1 MTANSTKNNSDQNK
15 SNESKTEDPLSLKE
29 KVCFGIGDVSHGLA
43 ASAVGIY
50 ILLYMTDV
58 AGLSPAYAGLAV
70 MIGRVWD
77 SVTDPLMGWIT
88 DRTKTRWGSRR
99 PYLLFGAIPYGLAFF
114 SLWVIPEFGGEE
126 VLIFAYATIALLV
139 FNTCLTVVFVPYT
152 SLTAALTS
160 DYNERTS
167 LTGFRMA
174 SSQAAFLIGAAVP
187 SVLVSW
193 LPSEAGKQAI
203 SSMHRDIFGSWAGTP
218 REAYFIMAAIFGLI
232 MVASIWVSFWG
243 TRERNIAD
251 PSGESGSADDTPLV
265 YASSILEE
273 LSGNKPF
280 RSAVLILLLTNCAA
294 TLIATNLA
302 YYIQYVLFMENSRS
316 LIFLTLFSSA
326 IVAMP
331 VWVKLAKKYGK
342 TETYCWAMAVYPL
355 VLACLLLITPATR
368 NLVYIVAALCGILH
382 AAALMIPWAIVPDVV
397 EYDQLKTGKRREGLF
412 YGGTT
417 FSYKMATALAVLM
430 SGFVLDQLGYQANVP
445 QSAEVQMGLRIMVGT
460 VAGLLLLWGGY
471 IASKYP
477 LTRDTHAK
485 IVKELAEKKAG
496 E

>member
-1 MTANSTKNNSDQNK
+1 MTSNSKKNK
-15 SNESKTEDPLSLKE
+15 SPKNGPSETAPDEPLSLKE
-29 KVCFGIGDVSHGLA
+29 KVCFGLGDVSHGLA

-114 SLWVIPEFGGEE
+114 ALWIIPDFGGEE
-126 VLIFAYATIALLV
+126 VPIFAYATFALLI

-152 SLTAALTS
+152 SMTAALTS

-174 SSQAAFLIGAAVP
+174 SSQAAFLVGAAVP
-187 SVLVSW
+187 SILVSW
-193 LPSEAGKQAI
+193 IPSEAGKAAI
-203 SSMHRDIFGSWAGTP
+203 STMHRDSLFGSWAGTP
-218 REAYFIMAAIFGLI
+218 REAYFIMAALFALI
-232 MVASIWVSFWG
+232 MVASIWICFWG
-243 TRERNIAD
+243 TRERNVAD
-251 PSGESGSADDTPLV
+251 PAGDSSAMNDTPLV

-331 VWVKLAKKYGK
+331 IWVKLAKKYGK
-342 TETYCWAMAVYPL
+342 TETYCWAMVVYPI
-355 VLACLLLITPATR
+355 VLSALLLITPETR
-368 NLVYIVAALCGILH
+368 NWVYIVASLCGILH

-430 SGFVLDQLGYQANVP
+430 SGFVLDQLGYQANLE
-445 QSAEVQMGLRIMVGT
+445 QSSQVQMGLRMMVGT
-460 VAGLLLLWGGY
+460 VAGLLLLVGAY
-471 IASKYP
+471 IASGSTNLEP
-477 LTRDTHAK
+477 
-485 IVKELAEKKAG
+485 KER
-496 E
+496 